1 MGLVKWNQ
9 PMRPALLVSVTI
21 ASVAAASAQAQRAG
35 AFAEPRDHPAIEYSK
50 ARETTV
56 VSALDAR
63 LGRGEAKLTFEPVR
77 GYLRSVLDALQ
88 IPVESQALVYS
99 ETSFQARLISA
110 ANPRAVYFNDRVAVG
125 WVRGGSV
132 LEVAAQDPAQG
143 TIFYTVAQTESAE
156 PRFTRND
163 GCLSCHLSW
172 ETLAVPGPFV
182 LTVMPRANDREYAN
196 GSHVDHRTPL
206 EERWGGWYVTGQ
218 RVPQSFANA
227 RLIQPSLAKTG
238 PEHVPANRSL
248 EGAFDLSGYLAPYSD
263 VAALMV
269 LEHQT
274 RAINLITRAGWESR
288 VAARTGDSGAIPLPP
303 RVDEAVNDL
312 VDYVLFVDE
321 PRLTAP
327 IAGSSGF
334 AEKFAATGPRDQ
346 RGRTLRELQLT
357 TRLMRYPLSYMVYSD
372 QFKGLPEPVRDAVW
386 KRIGDVLEG
395 RDKRPKFAHLSSVD
409 RKAIAEIL
417 SDTPH

>member
-1 MGLVKWNQ
+1 
-9 PMRPALLVSVTI
+9 
-21 ASVAAASAQAQRAG
+21 
-35 AFAEPRDHPAIEYSK
+35 
-50 ARETTV
+50 
-56 VSALDAR
+56 
-63 LGRGEAKLTFEPVR
+63 
-77 GYLRSVLDALQ
+77 VLDALQ

-99 ETSFQARLISA
+99 ETSFQAKLIGPT
-110 ANPRAVYFNDRVAVG
+110 NPRAVYFNDHVAVG

-132 LEVAAQDPAQG
+132 LEVAAQDATQG

-218 RVPQSFANA
+218 RVPQSFANT
-227 RLIQPSLAKTG
+227 RLIQPNLAKAG
-238 PEHVPANRSL
+238 PEHVPAKRSL
-248 EGAFDLSGYLAPYSD
+248 EGAFDLGGYLTPYSD

-288 VAARTGDSGAIPLPP
+288 VAARDGAAGALPP
-303 RVDEAVNDL
+303 RVDEAVSDL
-312 VDYVLFVDE
+312 VDYLLFVDE

-334 AEKFAATGPRDQ
+334 AEKFAAIGPRDQ
-346 RGRTLRELQLT
+346 RGRSLREQQFT
-357 TRLMRYPLSYMVYSD
+357 TRLIGYTLSYMV
-372 QFKGLPEPVRDAVW
+372 
-386 KRIGDVLEG
+386 
-395 RDKRPKFAHLSSVD
+395 
-409 RKAIAEIL
+409 
-417 SDTPH
+417 